1 MSDDAETEELT
12 LRWNE
17 PLAVEITAAVQ
28 RGQSD
33 RVTRLV
39 NDHPGLARA
48 WIVKD
53 GEAAG
58 WRLLLHL
65 FADWPG
71 HRRNPQGIVAALCE
85 AGADLNASHA
95 GGEAPLHWAASNDDV
110 ELVEALLDAGA
121 DVDVPGSIIGGLGP
135 IADAAAFGGYRAGQ
149 RLVERGAQTNIYQ
162 AASFGLIDRVRKDLL
177 GDPAPDLERIT
188 TSFWGACRYG
198 TKKSRR
204 CFLTQALPSTGSV
217 GPTRRHSMLPDKPTQ
232 ATSWSGCEHTA
243 PAARPRSGD
252 YRQACAV
259 VSRLVGT

>member
-1 MSDDAETEELT
+1 LSDDAQAQELT

-28 RGQSD
+28 RGQGD

-39 NDHPGLARA
+39 NERPGLARA

-58 WRLLLHL
+58 WRSLLHL

-71 HRRNPQGIVAALCE
+71 HRRNPRGIVAALSE
-85 AGADLNASHA
+85 AGADLNASHD

-110 ELVEALLDAGA
+110 ELVDALLDAGA

-149 RLVERGAQTNIYQ
+149 RLVDRGARTNIYQ
-162 AASFGLIDRVRKDLL
+162 AASFGLIDRVRDDLL
-177 GDPAPDLERIT
+177 GDPAPDAEQIT
-188 TSFWGACRYG
+188 TSFWAACRYG
-198 TKKSRR
+198 HDGIAAM
-204 CFLTQALPSTGSV
+204 LLEAGADINWV
-217 GPTRRHSMLPDKPTQ
+217 GWTNETPLDLARQVGAGDHLVEWLLARG
-232 ATSWSGCEHTA
+232 ARG
-243 PAARPRSGD
+243 AAEIR
-252 YRQACAV
+252 
-259 VSRLVGT
+259 